1 MSRLASFVALLVVS
15 TASLVGQ
22 TDWEKTRSIAEA
34 QHEIVM
40 LAIKN
45 KQYDKVLPN
54 SKKIF
59 ALTFPTNREHLL
71 VDHAKLSSSLLVEQ
85 ANYPLAHQIV
95 DEAIKVVRNNKS
107 KAALLKEK
115 AVICSREG
123 HDGDAMKFFEEAV
136 KLEEAKP

>member
-1 MSRLASFVALLVVS
+1 MIS
-15 TASLVGQ
+15 TPLLVGQ

-59 ALTFPTNREHLL
+59 ALTFPASREHLL

-85 ANYPLAHQIV
+85 ANYSLAHQIV
-95 DEAIKVVRNNKS
+95 DEAIKAVHNNKS

-136 KLEEAKP
+136 KLEEGKP